1 MRDVAYEAAKDAL
14 FTDAELAIAADAES
28 TRDILLMT
36 YTAGQVDGARAALNS
51 MKQYL
56 DAGLTGQQAWQIAWD
71 DLVTVVGDV
80 LGEPIDRSD
89 VQ

>member
-14 FTDAELAIAADAES
+14 FTEAEMAIAADAES
-28 TRDILLMT
+28 ARAILSTT
-36 YTAGQVDGARAALNS
+36 YVAGQVDGVCVVLNS
-51 MKQYL
+51 LKRYL
-56 DAGLTGQQAWQIAWD
+56 DSGLTGQQAWQIVWD
-71 DLVTVVGDV
+71 DFVIVVGGV